1 MKFQMIF
8 NIFLVMRSR
17 KHRIFHI
24 FISKSIF
31 VIFASSQISYF
42 YNYKTNSKCGAL
54 NCLLMQIIYAI
65 LHMSIVQCKYVTIIP
80 VLLVALGLLALYL
93 LSTFSTIAWL
103 LCPCWGKLARYHR
116 KSQIASVHTA
126 NDIFAMHIQSCCGYF
141 NLSSLLFLHKFILGP
156 TKTGS
161 I

>member
-1 MKFQMIF
+1 
-8 NIFLVMRSR
+8 
-17 KHRIFHI
+17 
-24 FISKSIF
+24 
-31 VIFASSQISYF
+31 
-42 YNYKTNSKCGAL
+42 
-54 NCLLMQIIYAI
+54 
-65 LHMSIVQCKYVTIIP
+65 MSIVQCKYVTIIP

-161 I
+161 IWVWLASTNTAWLLHSPDQLVPVKTFYLFGTCNNFADVQYAFLLQYMCWSCFVVQTILLDASSDNI